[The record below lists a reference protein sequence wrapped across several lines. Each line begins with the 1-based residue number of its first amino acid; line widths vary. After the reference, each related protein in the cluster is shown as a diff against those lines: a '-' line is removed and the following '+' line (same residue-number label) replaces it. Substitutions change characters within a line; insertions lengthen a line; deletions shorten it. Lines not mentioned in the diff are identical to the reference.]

1 MLNKIKNKILISLAI
16 AGVVYLGFTIYANFD
31 NVISA
36 FSFFN
41 WMWLP
46 VLLLLSFANYF
57 VRFLKWD
64 YYLSITKVKV
74 GKIDSFSIFMSGL
87 IMSITPGKMGELLK
101 SYLVKQIKNIPI
113 SKTAPIIFAE
123 RITDSTSLMVI
134 SIIGA
139 YSFSY
144 GTGIIIIITVLL
156 AILLVIIS
164 NKRIAL
170 PMLKLLEKNSFLNK
184 HLEKIHNAY
193 ESSYQLLR
201 PMPLFYM
208 TLVSLISWSFECLSY
223 YLILIIFKM
232 DVSLMWSS
240 FSYAFATMVGAISM
254 LPGGLGVTEGS
265 LTFLGISKGFPKE
278 VAVAS
283 TFIIRVVT
291 LWFAVLVGIVSV
303 SFYQHRFGKIYVES
317 ISNQ

>member
-123 RITDSTSLMVI
+123 RITDSTSLMFI

>member
-1 MLNKIKNKILISLAI
+1 LLNKIKNKIFISLAI
-16 AGVVYLGFTIYANFD
+16 AGVVYLGFTIYANFE
-31 NVISA
+31 NVVSA

-46 VLLLLSFANYF
+46 VLLLLSFVNYF

-64 YYLSITKVKV
+64 YYLSITKVEV

-123 RITDSTSLMVI
+123 RITDSTSLIII
-134 SIIGA
+134 SIVGA

-144 GTGIIIIITVLL
+144 GKGIIIIIAIFL
-156 AILLVIIS
+156 ALLLVIIS
-164 NKRIAL
+164 NKKIAL

-201 PMPLFYM
+201 PLPLFYM

-240 FSYAFATMVGAISM
+240 FSYAFATIVGAVSM

-265 LTFLGISKGFPKE
+265 LTFLGIGKGFPKE

-291 LWFAVLVGIVSV
+291 LWFAVLVGIISV

>member
-36 FSFFN
+36 FNFFN

-46 VLLLLSFANYF
+46 VLLLLSFANYI

-144 GTGIIIIITVLL
+144 GKGIIIIISIFLALL
-156 AILLVIIS
+156 LIIIS

-170 PMLKLLEKNSFLNK
+170 PLLKLLEKNSFLNK

-240 FSYAFATMVGAISM
+240 FSYAFATIVGAVSM